1 MKIPEIYLTRN
12 NSREAK
18 CDGQM
23 KIFENALLKYEL
35 WALKMFDASSKIP
48 SGLIQGN
55 IKDLGMYDQCITV
68 NVTVG
73 NEIIRGQHCMY
84 ALDVNINGTKMPVSL
99 VLSACVPAT
108 CKAEQVTMKMQRLI
122 NMASGFLGRSELQ
135 VIGATCSRSD
145 DHHWDLSAVITLYVF
160 GVFLTFLLTCTFC
173 DALSRLTS
181 INSGFFN
188 SLCKFSLITNSQ
200 HILSTKVSENQIPVI
215 SGLRFYSVCWIMLA
229 HFYYHTFSGSVI
241 NLRDIVTW
249 TQSWNA
255 VFILLTPNSVN
266 TFLVITGFLSSYKF
280 IKKMA
285 IRRKLNIFTYYFRRY
300 LRLTPALLAL
310 LSITTFLLPKMGS
323 GALWKTTMNI
333 QSHYCLKNWW
343 PMLLY
348 VHNYV
353 YKDGI
358 ECLLHTWYLAMDMQ
372 LFLLSP
378 LIFYPLY
385 KKPKLGLSILFA
397 AIIASI
403 ITPAVVVAVNKFT
416 IAWTLAGDLD
426 RKIDMMLYFY
436 LVTYTHAGPW
446 LLGVL
451 VGYLLA
457 ADRRIPGPRV
467 RKMGWILTILAFMFS
482 IFTFRIYQSAD
493 YHWNI
498 YWETFYAGLSQH
510 IWAFGVCW
518 IIYVS
523 VLGHGGFIAK
533 FLSLPIYTPFSRM
546 SYSIYLIHFEIQTI
560 KRAFSRAPTYFN
572 DAQMMH
578 GFLGEVV
585 VYILGGFVFSLMF
598 ELPFRSL
605 KN

>member
-1 MKIPEIYLTRN
+1 MSVRVVAKNLTLLILFCLFRSLKCRDTSDLARNNTFELLKIPEIYLSRN

-23 KIFENALLKYEL
+23 KIFENALQKYER
-35 WALKMFDASSKIP
+35 WALKMLDASSKIP

-55 IKDLGMYDQCITV
+55 IKDLGMYDQCIAV

-84 ALDVNINGTKMPVSL
+84 VLDVNINGTKMPVSL

-108 CKAEQVTMKMQRLI
+108 CEAEQVTKKIQRLI
-122 NMASGFLGRSELQ
+122 DIASGFLDGNELQ

-145 DHHWDLSAVITLYVF
+145 DHHWDL
-160 GVFLTFLLTCTFC
+160 VFLTFLLTCTFC
-173 DALSRLTS
+173 DVLSRFTS
-181 INSGFFN
+181 INRGFFH

-200 HILSTKVSENQIPVI
+200 HILNTQVSENHIRVI

-229 HFYYHTFSGSVI
+229 HFYYHTLSGSVI
-241 NLRDIVTW
+241 NLRDIVTIN
-249 TQSWNA
+249 TRVLGTA
-255 VFILLTPNSVN
+255 FDHDILTSED
-266 TFLVITGFLSSYKF
+266 GFRCTLENDNEHPES
-280 IKKMA
+280 
-285 IRRKLNIFTYYFRRY
+285 
-300 LRLTPALLAL
+300 
-310 LSITTFLLPKMGS
+310 LLPKKLV
-323 GALWKTTMNI
+323 ADA
-333 QSHYCLKNWW
+333 
-343 PMLLY
+343 P
-348 VHNYV
+348 
-353 YKDGI
+353 

-372 LFLLSP
+372 LFWLSP

-385 KKPKLGLSILFA
+385 KKPKLGLSILFV

-426 RKIDMMLYFY
+426 RKVDMMLYFY
-436 LVTYTHAGPW
+436 FVTYTHAGPW

-457 ADRRIPGPRV
+457 TDRRIPGPRV
-467 RKMGWILTILAFMFS
+467 RKVGWIFTILAFMFS
-482 IFTFRIYQSAD
+482 IFTFRIYQSED
-493 YHWNI
+493 YRWNI

-533 FLSLPIYTPFSRM
+533 FLSLPIYIPFSRM

-560 KRAFSRAPTYFN
+560 KRASSRAPTYFN